1 MRKRMASDRK
11 PASKTTGKVDVR
23 TATKARGS
31 KRAKPI
37 AVAESSGNVF
47 ADIGAVDADER
58 LTKALLSR
66 VVEQTVRQKQWTQA
80 KAAGVLGIATS
91 DMSDLMRGKVARFS
105 QERLARFLNALDMD
119 VVIQVGPRPNWKA
132 RAGVSVKLVSSF

>member
-1 MRKRMASDRK
+1 MVSDRK
-11 PASKTTGKVDVR
+11 PVLKTTRTKGVR
-23 TATKARGS
+23 TTVKARGP

-37 AVAESSGNVF
+37 AVTKSSGNVF

-66 VVEQTVRQKQWTQA
+66 VIEQTVRQKEWTQA
-80 KAAGVLGIATS
+80 KAAGALGIATS

-105 QERLARFLNALDMD
+105 QERLERFLNALDMD

-132 RAGVSVKLVSSF
+132 RAGVSVKLVRSF

>member
-1 MRKRMASDRK
+1 MASDRK
-11 PASKTTGKVDVR
+11 LALKATRTKGARTTV
-23 TATKARGS
+23 KARAS

-37 AVAESSGNVF
+37 AVVKSSGNVF
-47 ADIGAVDADER
+47 ADIGVVDADER

-66 VVEQTVRQKQWTQA
+66 VIEQTVRQKAWTQT

-119 VVIQVGPRPNWKA
+119 VVIRVGPRPKGKA
-132 RAGVSVKLVSSF
+132 RAGVSVELVSSF

>member
-1 MRKRMASDRK
+1 MKK
-11 PASKTTGKVDVR
+11 SKAGTSAKGR
-23 TATKARGS
+23 AA

-37 AVAESSGNVF
+37 AVARSSGNVF
-47 ADIGAVDADER
+47 ADIGAVDAGER

-66 VVEQTVRQKQWTQA
+66 VIEQTVRQQAWTQA

-105 QERLARFLNALDMD
+105 QERLERFLNALDMD
-119 VVIQVGPRPNWKA
+119 VVIQVGPRPKGKA